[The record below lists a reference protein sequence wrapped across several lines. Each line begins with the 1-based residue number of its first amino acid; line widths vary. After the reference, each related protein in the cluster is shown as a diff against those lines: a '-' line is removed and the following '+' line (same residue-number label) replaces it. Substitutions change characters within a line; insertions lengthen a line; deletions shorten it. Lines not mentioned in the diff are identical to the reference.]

1 LLKILLFFYEQS
13 VIYIELLLYS
23 NITQIFVRFKM
34 DKKVAEHVAE
44 ILKAVAHPVRL
55 QIIELLETKEM
66 SVGDIVKT
74 LGVKQSVT
82 SQQLNM
88 MKDKGVLNCRRDG
101 VKVYYRIENK
111 DVIKLLYCVYD
122 HYKTSKH

>member
-1 LLKILLFFYEQS
+1 
-13 VIYIELLLYS
+13 
-23 NITQIFVRFKM
+23 M

-66 SVGDIVKT
+66 CVGDIVTT

-122 HYKTSKH
+122 HYKTSKN